1 MQVNRQEKLVINNLN
16 FIVMEKESLIEGLR
30 SRLGDNAAAVSDRS
44 YDEIATAALPMFAD
58 DDKVTDDTWK
68 VPVQMLS
75 SLVGQ
80 YRHDVADGIAKGKD
94 TWAAEQEEANKKA
107 VADAVAKAKAEWEAS
122 LKDKKDKGPAE
133 GSGDGKGTNPDILEQ
148 VKTLLA
154 ENNKQL
160 LSEDG
165 AIGKLTSSVN
175 GFMENY
181 NKQQKESL
189 ESGIRKQISDYL
201 SDKGASYKP
210 AVSLAIKN
218 LKIGDNPDMDVLK
231 LQAEKDYMAIVK
243 DFYGDGGKPFGGTG
257 TGGTGKGLVDDYIKQ
272 RAQEAQKEANDAEA
286 LRKSFK

>member
-30 SRLGDNAAAVSDRS
+30 SRLGDNATAVSDRS

-94 TWAAEQEEANKKA
+94 TWAAEQGEANKKA

-122 LKDKKDKGPAE
+122 LKDKKDKDPAE
-133 GSGDGKGTNPDILEQ
+133 GSGDKKDADSNILEQ

-210 AVSLAIKN
+210 AVNLAIKN
-218 LKIGDNPDMDVLK
+218 LEIGDNPDMDVLK
-231 LQAEKDYMAIVK
+231 LQAEKGYMSIVK

>member
-1 MQVNRQEKLVINNLN
+1 
-16 FIVMEKESLIEGLR
+16 MEKESLIEGLR
-30 SRLGDNAAAVSDRS
+30 SRLGDNATAVSDRS
-44 YDEIATAALPMFAD
+44 YDEIAMAALPMFAD

-94 TWAAEQEEANKKA
+94 TWTAEQGEANKKA
-107 VADAVAKAKAEWEAS
+107 VAEAVAKAKAEWEAS
-122 LKDKKDKGPAE
+122 LKGKADGAAAKAE
-133 GSGDGKGTNPDILEQ
+133 GNDGKKNTNLDILEQ
-148 VKTLLA
+148 VKSLLA

-160 LSEDG
+160 LSADG

-181 NKQQKESL
+181 NKQQKENL
-189 ESGIRKQISDYL
+189 ESGIRKQIADYL
-201 SDKGASYKP
+201 SNKGASYKP
-210 AVSLAIKN
+210 AVNLAIKN
-218 LKIGDNPDMDVLK
+218 LEIGDNPDMDVLK
-231 LQAEKDYMAIVK
+231 LQAEKGYMSIVK

>member
-1 MQVNRQEKLVINNLN
+1 
-16 FIVMEKESLIEGLR
+16 MEKESLIEGLR
-30 SRLGDNAAAVSDRS
+30 SRLGDNATAVSDRS

-94 TWAAEQEEANKKA
+94 TWTAEQGEANKKA
-107 VADAVAKAKAEWEAS
+107 VAEAVAKAKAEWEAS
-122 LKDKKDKGPAE
+122 LKGKADGAAAKAE
-133 GSGDGKGTNPDILEQ
+133 GNDGKKNTNLDILEQ
-148 VKTLLA
+148 VKSLLA

-160 LSEDG
+160 LSADG

-181 NKQQKESL
+181 NKQQKENL
-189 ESGIRKQISDYL
+189 ESGIRKQIADYL
-201 SDKGASYKP
+201 SNKGASYKP
-210 AVSLAIKN
+210 AVNLAIKN
-218 LKIGDNPDMDVLK
+218 LEIGDNPDMDVLK
-231 LQAEKDYMAIVK
+231 LQAEKGYMSIVK

>member
-1 MQVNRQEKLVINNLN
+1 
-16 FIVMEKESLIEGLR
+16 MEKESLIEGLR

-58 DDKVTDDTWK
+58 DTKVTDDTWK

-94 TWAAEQEEANKKA
+94 TWAAEQGEANKKA

-122 LKDKKDKGPAE
+122 LKDKKDKDPAE
-133 GSGDGKGTNPDILEQ
+133 GSGDKKDADSNILEQ
-148 VKTLLA
+148 VKSLLA

>member
-1 MQVNRQEKLVINNLN
+1 
-16 FIVMEKESLIEGLR
+16 MEKESLIEGLR
-30 SRLGDNAAAVSDRS
+30 SRLGDNATAVSDRS
-44 YDEIATAALPMFAD
+44 YDEIAMAALPMFAD

-94 TWAAEQEEANKKA
+94 TWTAEQGEANKKA
-107 VADAVAKAKAEWEAS
+107 VAEAVAKAKAEWEAS
-122 LKDKKDKGPAE
+122 LKGKAAGAAAKAE
-133 GSGDGKGTNPDILEQ
+133 GNDGKKNTNLDILEQ
-148 VKTLLA
+148 VKSLLA

-160 LSEDG
+160 LSADG

-181 NKQQKESL
+181 NKQQKENL
-189 ESGIRKQISDYL
+189 ESGIRKQIADYL
-201 SDKGASYKP
+201 SNKGASYKP
-210 AVSLAIKN
+210 AVNLAIKN
-218 LKIGDNPDMDVLK
+218 LEIGDNPDMDVLK
-231 LQAEKDYMAIVK
+231 LQAEKGYMSIVK

>member
-30 SRLGDNAAAVSDRS
+30 SRLGDNATAVSDRS

-94 TWAAEQEEANKKA
+94 TWAAEQGEANKKA
-107 VADAVAKAKAEWEAS
+107 VADAVAKSKAEWEAS
-122 LKDKKDKGPAE
+122 LKDKKDKDPAE
-133 GSGDGKGTNPDILEQ
+133 GSGDKKDADSNILEQ

-210 AVSLAIKN
+210 AVNLAIKN
-218 LKIGDNPDMDVLK
+218 LEIGDNPDMDVLK
-231 LQAEKDYMAIVK
+231 LQAEKGYMSIVK